1 MLLKSSDTDFNSS
14 VAVLIPEITVANELM
29 ESCTERIIAPMS
41 SSRSISFFAFS
52 PIFVC
57 SCSSSVFPWAIVRN
71 WFSSDFTTQNTTPK
85 ITTLTALTSTTA
97 INVLIIPFF
106 NISNTS
112 TCHKTMTSINA
123 NIGFKAFPQATF
135 LLSCSIIIRIPPCS
149 SKLYIFYHIFHACGI
164 RISYFQIFFDYFPEI
179 LYNAIV

>member
-1 MLLKSSDTDFNSS
+1 
-14 VAVLIPEITVANELM
+14 M

-57 SCSSSVFPWAIVRN
+57 SCSSSAFPWAMVRN
-71 WFSSDFTTQNTTPK
+71 WFSSDFTTQNTIPK

-97 INVLIIPFF
+97 INVLMIPFF
-106 NISNTS
+106 NSSNTS

-135 LLSCSIIIRIPPCS
+135 LLSCSIIIRN
-149 SKLYIFYHIFHACGI
+149 LRVHQ
-164 RISYFQIFFDYFPEI
+164 SYTYSIIFFMLMVSEFSIFIFSLTNP
-179 LYNAIV
+179 AK